1 MSGGG
6 TSNGTGRLTA
16 VLLRSSNGII
26 VKVGDWSIIG
36 RACLLAIL
44 GALARS
50 SGCFVGVWVE
60 SVLWWD
66 GSL

>member
-1 MSGGG
+1 VSEVVPVSLFPWWMVGD
-6 TSNGTGRLTA
+6 A
-16 VLLRSSNGII
+16 CVV
-26 VKVGDWSIIG
+26 VKVGDWLIIG
-36 RACLLAIL
+36 RAWLLAIL

-66 GSL
+66 GSGW